1 MDRRGL
7 IIKYVAAA
15 LIIATLLYVGYL
27 YSEKNSIA
35 KHEKGMLS
43 AHFIDVGQGSA
54 SLIIT
59 PDKKTVL
66 IDCGPQSA
74 SHTLVSYLNRLGIKR
89 IDHLILTHFDK
100 DHVSG
105 IFELADYLSSV
116 GTLYIPCYP
125 KDDPFADS
133 VIEAAEKISESTL
146 IPSFLQKSEISTELS
161 LTFLS
166 QEKIS
171 ENGGNSDSII
181 CLAKYGELDIL
192 YTGDATIENEAAL
205 LTLCSPFPDCDVMT
219 ASHHGSKDANSFE
232 FIKAADPEY
241 VIISCGALNS
251 YGHPSRVALENFER
265 VANSILRTDTNGS
278 IILYSNGKSISFD
291 TEK

>member
-1 MDRRGL
+1 MNRHG
-7 IIKYVAAA
+7 IIKYTAIT
-15 LIIATLLYVGYL
+15 LIIATLLCIGYL
-27 YSEKNSIA
+27 YSEKSGMI

-74 SHTLVSYLNRLGIKR
+74 SLTLLSYLNRLGIKR

-105 IFELADYLSSV
+105 IFELADYLRSV

-125 KDDPFADS
+125 EDDSFADS
-133 VIEAAEKISESTL
+133 VIEAVEKISESTVT
-146 IPSFLQKSEISTELS
+146 PSFLQKADISKELS

-166 QEKIS
+166 EDKIS

-181 CLAKYGELDIL
+181 CLLKYGELDIL
-192 YTGDATIENEAAL
+192 YTSDATLENEAAL

-219 ASHHGSKDANSFE
+219 ASHHGSKDANSYDFV
-232 FIKAADPEY
+232 KAADPEY
-241 VIISCGALNS
+241 VIISCGALNK

-265 VANSILRTDTNGS
+265 VADHILRTDLDGS

>member
-1 MDRRGL
+1 MERRGL

-15 LIIATLLYVGYL
+15 LIIAALLYVGYL

-100 DHVSG
+100 DHVSA
-105 IFELADYLSSV
+105 IFDLTDYLDSV

-125 KDDPFADS
+125 EDDLFASS
-133 VIEAAEKISESTL
+133 VIDAAEKISSETV
-146 IPSFLQKSEISTELS
+146 IPKLSHISKVSSDLS

-166 QEKIS
+166 S
-171 ENGGNSDSII
+171 GVTGENGGNSDSII
-181 CLAKYGELDIL
+181 CLLKYGELDIL
-192 YTGDATIENEAAL
+192 YTGDATLENEAAL

-265 VANSILRTDTNGS
+265 VADHILRTDLDGS
-278 IILYSNGKSISFD
+278 IILQSNGKSISFD

>member
-1 MDRRGL
+1 MKRRGI

-15 LIIATLLYVGYL
+15 LIIATLLCIGYL
-27 YSEKNSIA
+27 YSEKSGMI
-35 KHEKGMLS
+35 KHEKEMLS

-74 SHTLVSYLNRLGIKR
+74 SLTLLSYLNRLGIKR

-105 IFELADYLSSV
+105 IFELADHLSSV

-125 KDDPFADS
+125 EDDSFADS
-133 VIEAAEKISESTL
+133 VIEAVEKISESTVT
-146 IPSFLQKSEISTELS
+146 PSFLQKADISKELS

-166 QEKIS
+166 EDKIS

-181 CLAKYGELDIL
+181 CLLKYGELDIL
-192 YTGDATIENEAAL
+192 YTGDATLENEAAL

-219 ASHHGSKDANSFE
+219 ASHHGSKDANSYDFV
-232 FIKAADPEY
+232 KAADPEY
-241 VIISCGALNS
+241 VIISCGALNK
-251 YGHPSRVALENFER
+251 YGHPSTDALKSFEMVADH
-265 VANSILRTDTNGS
+265 ILRTDLDGS

>member
-1 MDRRGL
+1 MKRRGI

-15 LIIATLLYVGYL
+15 LIIATLLCIGYL
-27 YSEKNSIA
+27 YSEKSGMI

-59 PDKKTVL
+59 PDKKTIL

-74 SHTLVSYLNRLGIKR
+74 SLTLLSYLNRLGIKR

-125 KDDPFADS
+125 EDDSFADS
-133 VIEAAEKISESTL
+133 VIEAVEKISESTVT
-146 IPSFLQKSEISTELS
+146 PSFLQKADISKELS

-166 QEKIS
+166 EDKIS

-181 CLAKYGELDIL
+181 CLLKYGELDIL
-192 YTGDATIENEAAL
+192 DTGDATLENEAAL

-219 ASHHGSKDANSFE
+219 ASHHGSKDANSYDFV
-232 FIKAADPEY
+232 KAADPEY
-241 VIISCGALNS
+241 VIISCGALNK
-251 YGHPSRVALENFER
+251 YGHPSTDALKSFEMVADH
-265 VANSILRTDTNGS
+265 ILRTDLDGS

>member
-1 MDRRGL
+1 MKRRGI

-15 LIIATLLYVGYL
+15 LIIATLLCIGYL
-27 YSEKNSIA
+27 YSEKIGMI

-74 SHTLVSYLNRLGIKR
+74 SLTLLSYLNRLGIKR

-105 IFELADYLSSV
+105 IFELADHLSSV

-125 KDDPFADS
+125 EDDSFADS
-133 VIEAAEKISESTL
+133 VIEAVEKISESTVT
-146 IPSFLQKSEISTELS
+146 PSFLQKADISKELS

-166 QEKIS
+166 EDKIS

-181 CLAKYGELDIL
+181 CLLKYGELDIL
-192 YTGDATIENEAAL
+192 YTGDATLENEAAL

-219 ASHHGSKDANSFE
+219 ASHHGSKDANSYDFV
-232 FIKAADPEY
+232 KAADPEY
-241 VIISCGALNS
+241 VIISCGALNK
-251 YGHPSRVALENFER
+251 YGHPSTDALKSFEMVADH
-265 VANSILRTDTNGS
+265 ILRTDLDGS

>member
-1 MDRRGL
+1 MKRRGI

-15 LIIATLLYVGYL
+15 LIIATLLCIGYL
-27 YSEKNSIA
+27 YSEKSGMI

-74 SHTLVSYLNRLGIKR
+74 SLTLLSYLNRLGIKR

-105 IFELADYLSSV
+105 IFELADHLSSV

-125 KDDPFADS
+125 EDDSFADS
-133 VIEAAEKISESTL
+133 VIEAVEKISESTVT
-146 IPSFLQKSEISTELS
+146 PSFLQKADISKELS

-166 QEKIS
+166 EDKIS

-181 CLAKYGELDIL
+181 CLLKYGELDIL
-192 YTGDATIENEAAL
+192 YTGDATLENEASL

-219 ASHHGSKDANSFE
+219 ASHHGSKDANSYDFV
-232 FIKAADPEY
+232 KAADPEY
-241 VIISCGALNS
+241 VIISCGALNK
-251 YGHPSRVALENFER
+251 YGHPSTDALKSFEMVADH
-265 VANSILRTDTNGS
+265 ILRTDLDGS